1 MPKLIITE
9 NPEKWKITA
18 EGATIIS
25 PSEYF
30 SKKEYQDKKDYKIVN
45 LCRSHQYQ
53 SIGYYVSLL
62 AEARAH
68 KVIPEISTL
77 QDFRFPSLIKDDAE
91 EFDSLIQNSLK
102 NFSESK
108 ITINIYFGQV
118 DDIQYSKLGILLFNL
133 FQVPIIQA
141 TFTKKDKW
149 MLQSLKPLH
158 LKDLNESSFKK
169 LQEALHFYITG
180 KRIVRKQYSRK
191 KYDLA
196 LLINPDDHYPPS
208 GPEALQKFISAADKL
223 GFNTEIITK
232 NDFGKLVQ
240 FDALFI
246 RETTNVNHHTY
257 RFAKKAEAEGLVV
270 FDDPG
275 SILRCTNKV
284 YLHELLVANKIPVP
298 ESVILRKEAQELPKN
313 LGFPV
318 VIKQPDGSFSK
329 GVKKVSNLEE
339 YKSTVKDLFQKS
351 ELLIAQQFMPTDYD
365 WRVGIMNGKPLF
377 VCKYFMAQNH
387 WQIINWKQADEPK
400 DGKSQTIAVEDAPYA
415 LIDMALKAT
424 ALIGKGLYGVDIKE
438 VNGKFYVIEIN
449 DNPNIDV
456 GVEDKVLKGALY
468 TKIMETF
475 VDRLEKR

>member
-18 EGATIIS
+18 EGATVIS

-30 SKKEYQDKKDYKIVN
+30 SKPEYQDKGAFKIVN

-53 SIGYYVSLL
+53 SLGYYVSLL
-62 AEARAH
+62 AEARSH
-68 KVIPEISTL
+68 KVIPEITTL

-91 EFDSLIQNSLK
+91 EFDALIQNSLK
-102 NFSESK
+102 SVTEAK
-108 ITINIYFGQV
+108 ISINIFFGQV
-118 DDIQYSKLGILLFNL
+118 DDTQFSKLGILLFNL

-141 TFTKKDKW
+141 TFSKKEKW
-149 MLQSLKPLH
+149 QLHTLKPLH
-158 LKDLNESSFKK
+158 LKDLNDGAFNK

-196 LLINPDDHYPPS
+196 LMINPDDPYPPS
-208 GPEALQKFISAADKL
+208 GPQALQKIIAAADKL

-298 ESVILRKEAQELPKN
+298 ESYIIRKDA
-313 LGFPV
+313 PV
-318 VIKQPDGSFSK
+318 VPSHFGYPLVIKQPDGSFSK
-329 GVKKVSNLEE
+329 GVKKVANESEL
-339 YKSTVKDLFQKS
+339 KDTLKELFQKS
-351 ELLIAQQFMPTDYD
+351 ELLIAQQFMPTTYD
-365 WRVGIMNGKPLF
+365 WRVGIMNGKPLY
-377 VCKYFMAQNH
+377 VCKYYMAQNH
-387 WQIINWKQADEPK
+387 WQIINWKQANEPK
-400 DGKSQTIAVEDAPYA
+400 DGKSETLAVEDAPKA

-424 ALIGKGLYGVDIKE
+424 LLIGKGLYGVDIKE
-438 VNGKFYVIEIN
+438 NDGKFYVIEIN
-449 DNPNIDV
+449 DNPNIDA

-475 VDRLEKR
+475 IERLEE

>member
-9 NPEKWKITA
+9 NPEKWNITA
-18 EGATIIS
+18 EGAVVIS

-30 SKKEYQDKKDYKIVN
+30 SKPEYQDKRAYKIVN

-68 KVIPEISTL
+68 KVIPEITTL

-91 EFDSLIQNSLK
+91 EFDSLIQESLK
-102 NFSESK
+102 NFTESK
-108 ITINIYFGQV
+108 ISINIYFGQV
-118 DDIQYSKLGILLFNL
+118 DDAQYSKLGILLFNL

-141 TFTKKDKW
+141 TFSKKDKW
-149 MLQSLKPLH
+149 QLHSLKPLH
-158 LKDLNESSFKK
+158 LKDLNENAFKI

-180 KRIVRKQYSRK
+180 KRIVRKKYSRK

-196 LLINPDDHYPPS
+196 LMINPDDPYPPS
-208 GPEALQKFISAADKL
+208 SPEALQKFISAADKL

-270 FDDPG
+270 YDDPG

-298 ESVILRKEAQELPKN
+298 ESFILRKEAQALPEN
-313 LGFPV
+313 FGYPL

-329 GVKKVSNLEE
+329 GVKKVANEAE
-339 YKSTVKDLFQKS
+339 YKSTLKDLFQKS
-351 ELLIAQQFMPTDYD
+351 ELLIAQQFMPTTYD
-365 WRVGIMNGKPLF
+365 WRVGIMNGKALY
-377 VCKYFMAQNH
+377 VCKYFMALNH
-387 WQIINWKQADEPK
+387 WQIINWKQTDDSK
-400 DGKSQTIAVEDAPYA
+400 DGKSETIAVEDAPKA

-424 ALIGKGLYGVDIKE
+424 SLIGKGLYGVDIKE

-449 DNPNIDV
+449 DNPNLDV

-475 VDRLEKR
+475 VEKLEKR